1 MINETNNQIIEL
13 SVNELEKISGGGFFG
28 RDINRTPEEEAQEN
42 EILASLQESQ
52 NSGVDG
58 IVDRLKAKAQAYM
71 K

>member
-13 SVNELEKISGGGFFG
+13 SVNELEKVSGGGFFD
-28 RDINRTPEEEAQEN
+28 RNRTPEEEAQEN